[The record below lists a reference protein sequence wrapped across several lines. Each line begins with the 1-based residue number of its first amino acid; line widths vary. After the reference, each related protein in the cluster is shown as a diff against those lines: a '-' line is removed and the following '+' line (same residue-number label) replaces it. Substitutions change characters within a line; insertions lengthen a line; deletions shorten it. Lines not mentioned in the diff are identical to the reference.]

1 MPELAASTL
10 RAAVVYNPVK
20 VSLQQ
25 LRDVVEDEEL
35 RRGWLPSLWFATT
48 TDDAGQ
54 GRAHDAV
61 SASPDLIIVAG
72 GDGTVRVVAE
82 VVHGTGIPLAI
93 VPSGTGNLLARNLHL
108 PLGDITAAVR
118 VAFGAHAR
126 AIDVAIVTLERVD
139 GSSSTHAFVVM
150 AGIGIDATMAINTS
164 SALKRRIGWLAYVD
178 PIVRSIFSRTQHA
191 LNVSL
196 DGAPWRS
203 IDAHTVIV
211 GNTGTL
217 TAGIVLLPEAVPDDG
232 LLDVVV
238 LRPKGPGGWARIA
251 SRLAIG
257 GVLSRS
263 PGGRKVLRA
272 APTFRALRYAQSRE
286 LAVRFAEPQ
295 QMELDGDG
303 VGAVIAATITVRPG
317 ALPVRVR

>member
-1 MPELAASTL
+1 MPELAASTR
-10 RAAVVYNPVK
+10 RAAVIYNPIK

-54 GRAHDAV
+54 RLAEDAV
-61 SASPDLIIVAG
+61 AASPDLVIVAG
-72 GDGTVRVVAE
+72 GDGTVRAVAE
-82 VVHGTGIPLAI
+82 VLQGHGIPFAI

-108 PLGDITAAVR
+108 PLGDPTAAVR
-118 VAFGAHAR
+118 VAFGGHSR
-126 AIDVAIVTLERVD
+126 AIDVAIVHLERAD

-150 AGIGIDATMAINTS
+150 AGIGIDASMAINTS

-178 PIVRSIFSRTQHA
+178 PIVRSIFTRTQHA

-196 DGAPWRS
+196 DGEPWRS

-232 LLDVVV
+232 FLDVVV
-238 LRPKGPGGWARIA
+238 LRPKGPGGWAQIA

-272 APTFRALRYAQSRE
+272 APAFRALRYAQSRR

-295 QMELDGDG
+295 QLELDGDG
-303 VGAVIAATITVRPG
+303 VGAVIAATISVRPG